1 MAACTAT
8 FNPASGDCNT
18 GNCATY
24 GTEDVQEAIVDIY
37 AGFIAGMA
45 GLSQSW
51 GTAILAMIVVSM
63 FFIAIMKILTRNL
76 IALTHEE

>member
-1 MAACTAT
+1 MTRNYSALLLLLMIAGSMAAC
-8 FNPASGDCNT
+8 
-18 GNCATY
+18 
-24 GTEDVQEAIVDIY
+24 TEDVQEAIVDIY

-51 GTAILAMIVVSM
+51 GTAILAMILVSM